1 MPHDETPHHAGEAA
15 GDEVGAAVDATAFYY
30 QPASEELIDL
40 TGVVL
45 KTLAPMRP

>member
-1 MPHDETPHHAGEAA
+1 MEI
-15 GDEVGAAVDATAFYY
+15 EVDAPVDATAFYY

-45 KTLAPMRP
+45 KTMTPMRP